1 MAKQEAIELEGVVSE
16 VLPNATFRVTITGGH
31 DVLAT
36 LGGKLRQHR
45 IRILA
50 GDTVRLEVSPY
61 DLKRGRITFR
71 FTASRVQPGSA

>member
-1 MAKQEAIELEGVVSE
+1 MAKQEAIELDGLVSE
-16 VLPNATFRVTITGGH
+16 VLPNATFRVSLPGGH

-71 FTASRVQPGSA
+71 FTASRAQPGSG

>member
-1 MAKQEAIELEGVVSE
+1 MAKQDAIELEGTVTE
-16 VLPNATFRVTITGGH
+16 VLPNATFRVTLPGGH

-50 GDTVRLEVSPY
+50 GDIVKLEVSPY
-61 DLKRGRITFR
+61 DITRGRITFR
-71 FTASRVQPGSA
+71 YKKAPQPGL

>member
-1 MAKQEAIELEGVVSE
+1 MAKQDAIELEGTVTE
-16 VLPNATFRVTITGGH
+16 VLPNATFRVTLPGGH

-50 GDTVRLEVSPY
+50 GDVVKLEVSPY
-61 DLKRGRITFR
+61 DLTRGRITFR
-71 FTASRVQPGSA
+71 YTKAPTPGGP

>member
-1 MAKQEAIELEGVVSE
+1 MAKQDAIELEGTVTE
-16 VLPNATFRVTITGGH
+16 VLPNATFRVTLPGGH

-50 GDTVRLEVSPY
+50 GDIVKLEVAPY
-61 DLKRGRITFR
+61 DLTRGRITFR
-71 FTASRVQPGSA
+71 YTKAPQPGP